1 MKEVLFNKYLL
12 SAYDL
17 PGSVK
22 CSTCLFNPH
31 QDSGKWVYFAAEEK
45 LSSNNSLKVKYL
57 LVHLPAT
64 LLSSAFSSYTYD

>member
-22 CSTCLFNPH
+22 CFTCLFNH
-31 QDSGKWVYFAAEEK
+31 QNSDKWVHFAAEEK
-45 LSSNNSLKVKYL
+45 LSLNN
-57 LVHLPAT
+57 
-64 LLSSAFSSYTYD
+64 

>member
-22 CSTCLFNPH
+22 CFTCLFNPH
-31 QDSGKWVYFAAEEK
+31 QNSDKWVHFAAEEK
-45 LSSNNSLKVKYL
+45 LNLNN
-57 LVHLPAT
+57 
-64 LLSSAFSSYTYD
+64 